1 MKYFTVTLFFTLL
14 LSYNLAAQQT
24 YTYSYVDPCTG
35 ILKSINVPL
44 DGVTVNYFGQMN
56 TFQPQDFT
64 NGNFNQWATGVY
76 NSFGGSNPCGSILG
90 VNTTVSIAQS
100 SAINTLNILN
110 SLSTVSDIQSSAF
123 NTNVVTSVT
132 NNTDQSNTH
141 SDEANSENNEVAGTS
156 GNSNDVGGGGN
167 STSTS
172 QGSGTSNNE
181 QSNTTNIQSENS
193 ELGNGE
199 LTSNQPEQD
208 LYSDDEK
215 TNILGGT
222 TSSVDKSTENS
233 ETQNGAPTI
242 VLSSDFAGFN
252 FIEDEVSFGGKATGG
267 YTSLR
272 WDGKRTHGLM
282 FDYTS
287 MVGPNITGFYG
298 FIGESRIDLISIS
311 GTASFIGRGS
321 LYATVAVGQMWD
333 IKKIKNLKVVYM
345 LTASSG
351 NVFGERFTGT
361 ASIVGGMYDFKVSKR
376 IDVKLTTLYIYAPY
390 ISYYDDIV
398 LNSPHVILPLIGT
411 NIGITKKFKF
421 NLNIGGTYAIG
432 QNIMNFTIMSGA
444 RFAL

>member
-14 LSYNLAAQQT
+14 LSYNSSAQQT
-24 YTYSYVDPCTG
+24 YTYSYTDPCTG
-35 ILKSINVPL
+35 VLKSINVPL

-56 TFQPQDFT
+56 TFQPIDFT

-76 NSFGGSNPCGSILG
+76 NSFGGNNPCGSILG
-90 VNTTVSIAQS
+90 VSTTVNIAQS
-100 SAINTLNILN
+100 SAINTINILN
-110 SLSTVSDIQSSAF
+110 SLSTISDIQSSSSF
-123 NTNVVTSVT
+123 N
-132 NNTDQSNTH
+132 SNTPTQPTQ
-141 SDEANSENNEVAGTS
+141 SSKSEQQDNGNNGDDGDKGDGGDGDNGDGGDDGRKGEGSEENNNQNIKGGENVNNE
-156 GNSNDVGGGGN
+156 GNSQ
-167 STSTS
+167 T
-172 QGSGTSNNE
+172 E
-181 QSNTTNIQSENS
+181 SEIT
-193 ELGNGE
+193 E
-199 LTSNQPEQD
+199 
-208 LYSDDEK
+208 DES

-222 TSSVDKSTENS
+222 SNSIDKSTDNTSNS
-233 ETQNGAPTI
+233 NAPTI

-252 FIEDEVSFGGKATGG
+252 FIEDEVSVGGKATGG

-272 WDGKRTHGLM
+272 WDGKRTHGVM
-282 FDYTS
+282 ADYTS
-287 MVGPNITGFYG
+287 MIGPNITAFYG
-298 FIGESRIDLISIS
+298 FIGKSRIDLLSVS
-311 GTASFIGRGS
+311 ATTSFIGRGS
-321 LYATVAVGQMWD
+321 LYATVAFGQMWSVE
-333 IKKIKNLKVVYM
+333 KANNLKIIYM

-351 NVFGERFTGT
+351 NVFGESFTGT
-361 ASIVGGMYDFKVSKR
+361 ASIVGGMYDFKASKR